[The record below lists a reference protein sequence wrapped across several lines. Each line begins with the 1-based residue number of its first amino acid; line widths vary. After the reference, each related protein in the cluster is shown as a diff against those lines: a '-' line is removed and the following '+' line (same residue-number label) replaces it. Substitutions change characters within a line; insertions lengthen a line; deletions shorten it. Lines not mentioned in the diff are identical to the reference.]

1 MKLAKQVQSQNE
13 SFRATHTQR
22 NRELQKTEACNEI
35 EIAEKKKRKKKKKMR
50 EKRVVFYNSVW

>member
-22 NRELQKTEACNEI
+22 NRELQKNEACNEI
-35 EIAEKKKRKKKKKMR
+35 EIAEKKKRKIRRK
-50 EKRVVFYNSVW
+50 